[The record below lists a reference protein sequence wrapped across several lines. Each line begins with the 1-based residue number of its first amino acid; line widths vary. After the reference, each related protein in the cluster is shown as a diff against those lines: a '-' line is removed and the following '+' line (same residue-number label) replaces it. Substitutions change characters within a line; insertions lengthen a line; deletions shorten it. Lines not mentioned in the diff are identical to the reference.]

1 MAGIRNKI
9 ENAEL
14 SAPRTELKPKEEL
27 PLRIVFKI
35 EGDVR
40 RVFDQRSWE
49 RAYNLHDNLFRIK
62 IDIDLKSE
70 RKTLAHM
77 TSLHKASLF
86 WTRNPN
92 LPYRIWIFIIK
103 DDTTFYPSSVEE
115 ARSILFDV
123 EKELMVNPSQFG
135 VDGVDGKEIYAQI
148 KVWWGKHN
156 YTPSCELNAKTNK
169 VSLQVSH

>member
-14 SAPRTELKPKEEL
+14 SASRTELKPNEDI
-27 PLRIVFKI
+27 PFRIVFKI
-35 EGDVR
+35 EGEVR
-40 RVFDQRSWE
+40 HVFDQRSWE

-123 EKELMVNPSQFG
+123 EKELTVNSSRFG
-135 VDGVDGKEIYAQI
+135 VGGKEIYAQI

-156 YTPSCELNAKTNK
+156 YTPSCELSAKTNK
-169 VSLQVSH
+169 VSLQLSY

>member
-1 MAGIRNKI
+1 MASNRNRI

-14 SAPRTELKPKEEL
+14 SAPRTELKPNEEI
-27 PLRIVFKI
+27 PFRIVFKI
-35 EGDVR
+35 EGEVR
-40 RVFDQRSWE
+40 HVFDQRSWE

-62 IDIDLKSE
+62 IDIDLKSD

-115 ARSILFDV
+115 ARSFLFDV

-135 VDGVDGKEIYAQI
+135 VNSKEIYAQI

-156 YTPSCELNAKTNK
+156 YTPSYELSAKTNK
-169 VSLQVSH
+169 ILLQLSH

>member
-14 SAPRTELKPKEEL
+14 SAPRTELKPKEEI

-35 EGDVR
+35 EGEVR

-123 EKELMVNPSQFG
+123 EDVEKELLVNPSQFG
-135 VDGVDGKEIYAQI
+135 VDVKEIYAQI

-169 VSLQVSH
+169 VSLQLSH